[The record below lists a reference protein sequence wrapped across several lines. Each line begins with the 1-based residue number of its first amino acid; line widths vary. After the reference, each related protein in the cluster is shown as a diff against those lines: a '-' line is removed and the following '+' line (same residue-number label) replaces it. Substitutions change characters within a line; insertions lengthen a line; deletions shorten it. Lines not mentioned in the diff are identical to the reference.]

1 MKAYEATLT
10 IDGKWLMTLTAP
22 NIEMALDGLRAEMY
36 NTAKN
41 IKIEVKEIQQK
52 LYFEQKK

>member
-10 IDGKWLMTLTAP
+10 IDGKWVMTLTAS

-41 IKIEVKEIQQK
+41 IKIEVKEI
-52 LYFEQKK
+52 